1 MSEAISV
8 STWRFEGI
16 AVVSVESSVGESLIT
31 AIAEP
36 AAAPDHG
43 GMTAFQGS
51 TSHQP
56 PQQVSIGVG
65 RRITGVYVFARK
77 SKGRT
82 KPCGTF
88 ICITSGASATP

>member
-16 AVVSVESSVGESLIT
+16 AVVSVEPSVGESLIT

-36 AAAPDHG
+36 VAAPDHG

-56 PQQVSIGVG
+56 PRQVSIGVRRSRG
-65 RRITGVYVFARK
+65 R
-77 SKGRT
+77 
-82 KPCGTF
+82 
-88 ICITSGASATP
+88 